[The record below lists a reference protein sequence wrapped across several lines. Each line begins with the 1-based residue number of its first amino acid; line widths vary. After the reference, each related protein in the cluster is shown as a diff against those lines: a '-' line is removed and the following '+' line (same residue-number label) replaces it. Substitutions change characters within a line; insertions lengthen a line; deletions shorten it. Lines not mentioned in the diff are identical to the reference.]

1 MAEKILIV
9 DDDQQTVHLV
19 ELMLSRKGY
28 EVINAVQGADAL
40 NQAQTK
46 KPDLIILDV
55 MMPDMDGFQVAR
67 RLREMP
73 ETAAIPIIMFTAR
86 TQLEDKVKGY
96 EAGADGY
103 LTKPIHP
110 AELAANVK
118 ALLARGKPQ
127 VSPQPEETLSAG
139 HCIAVISPRGG
150 LGASSLT
157 LNLSMALFKATKMD
171 IIAAELQPGHGTWA
185 LDLSLPNADG
195 LSNLLEMPLEN
206 ITPATVKERLIKT
219 KYGPSYLP
227 ASDLLKDFK
236 LVNAI
241 DPLRKI
247 IKTLTTLAPIVLLDY
262 GIMMIP
268 DILSSLALSGEILII
283 TEPFPAA
290 ARQTQILIEQ
300 IRQNLGENHLLTV
313 VAINRTRSEMQL
325 TAAQLEENLGVPVS
339 IFIPPAP
346 EIAYQA
352 GLRSMPLSVIQPESL
367 LTQQYD
373 RLAKEFAQ
381 RIAPG

>member
-28 EVINAVQGADAL
+28 EVINAVQGTDAL
-40 NQAQTK
+40 NQVQTQ

-55 MMPDMDGFQVAR
+55 MMPDMDGFEVAR

-139 HCIAVISPRGG
+139 HSIAVISPRGG

-185 LDLSLPNADG
+185 LDLGLPNADG

-290 ARQTQILIEQ
+290 ARQTKILIEQ

-373 RLAKEFAQ
+373 RLAKEFAE